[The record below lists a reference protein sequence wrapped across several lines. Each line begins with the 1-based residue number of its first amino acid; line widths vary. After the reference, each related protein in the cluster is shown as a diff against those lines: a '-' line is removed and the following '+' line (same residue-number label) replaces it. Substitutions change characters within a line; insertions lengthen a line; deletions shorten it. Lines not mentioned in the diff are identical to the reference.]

1 MTEIAGER
9 TRLQADTQGKPRM
22 SAQEREAALEK
33 LARRERRAQEALD
46 DGEIDHA
53 ELERRLAE
61 IARERNSLEA

>member
-1 MTEIAGER
+1 
-9 TRLQADTQGKPRM
+9 M